1 MIRIAAGASV
11 TLLALALVA
20 PKATAENPQIDTALG
35 KNVQVGYGVV
45 CDTRDQVEQF
55 AKLSERDGNVAN
67 AVNAVNTEA
76 KNPAACAQVVAAF
89 IRGQNV
95 GEVHRAKDSLAVAEI
110 TILAVPEGNQWQFVS
125 PVKQYTAF
133 PVKGYEI

>member
-35 KNVQVGYGVV
+35 QNVQVGYGVV

-55 AKLSERDGNVAN
+55 AHLSERAGNVDTAIK
-67 AVNAVNTEA
+67 AVNDEA

-95 GEVHRAKDSLAVAEI
+95 GQVHRAKDSLAVAEI